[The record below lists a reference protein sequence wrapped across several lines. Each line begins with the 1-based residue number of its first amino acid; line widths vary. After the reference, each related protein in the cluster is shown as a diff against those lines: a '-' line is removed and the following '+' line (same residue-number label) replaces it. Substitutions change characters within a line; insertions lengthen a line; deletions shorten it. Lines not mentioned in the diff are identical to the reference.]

1 MMSLGLE
8 SIAHFL
14 FGFGSCANDDETLLL
29 LPLIPRDE
37 TVCNGLSEART
48 TYYPHDFLSRVV
60 VPVSCYSHLSAFALA
75 FSVPSGCFESYV
87 SCT

>member
-1 MMSLGLE
+1 MMSLGLG

-14 FGFGSCANDDETLLL
+14 FGFGSCANDDETLPL

-37 TVCNGLSEART
+37 TVCDGLSEART

-60 VPVSCYSHLSAFALA
+60 VPVSCYSHLSAFVLV
-75 FSVPSGCFESYV
+75 FSVHSDCF
-87 SCT
+87 

>member
-1 MMSLGLE
+1 MSLVLG

-37 TVCNGLSEART
+37 TVCDGLSEAQT
-48 TYYPHDFLSRVV
+48 TYYLYDFLSRVL
-60 VPVSCYSHLSAFALA
+60 VPVLCYSLRSAFVLV
-75 FSVPSGCFESYV
+75 FSLHSGCFESYV
-87 SCT
+87 SCI

>member
-1 MMSLGLE
+1 MSLGLE

-37 TVCNGLSEART
+37 TVCDGLSEAQT
-48 TYYPHDFLSRVV
+48 VYLQDFLSRLL
-60 VPVSCYSHLSAFALA
+60 PACIALQSSQCICA
-75 FSVPSGCFESYV
+75 VLV
-87 SCT
+87 AL

>member
-1 MMSLGLE
+1 MMSLGLG

-37 TVCNGLSEART
+37 TVCDGLSEAQT
-48 TYYPHDFLSRVV
+48 VYLQDFLSRL
-60 VPVSCYSHLSAFALA
+60 VPPLLRCSLLSAFVL
-75 FSVPSGCFESYV
+75 SW
-87 SCT
+87 